1 MYIYMHVCVMY
12 VLIGASRVIRVT
24 DLACTHTYLLNN
36 INSLASGR
44 VVCNQATDVA
54 IKSM

>member
-44 VVCNQATDVA
+44 VVCNEATDVA
-54 IKSM
+54 IRSM